1 MIYEADG
8 LLELVAHFAARKCV
22 PVPVGA
28 ATMLAIVDEAQRL
41 SAGRTA
47 DEPAALF
54 FECARRAH
62 LFGKVATSFLDV
74 VGALQADAVGL
85 QLDATELDLMLL
97 RGRIAYGAQWPEVR
111 AAFAEWVRA
120 PAEPNKRRPPKRPR

>member
-1 MIYEADG
+1 MIYDADG
-8 LLELVAHFAARKCV
+8 LLELVAHFAARKSV
-22 PVPVGA
+22 PVPVGS
-28 ATMLAIVDEAQRL
+28 ATMLAIVDEAQHL

-54 FECARRAH
+54 FACARRAR
-62 LFGKVATSFLDV
+62 LFGKVATSFLDL

-111 AAFAEWVRA
+111 AAFAQWARA
-120 PAEPNKRRPPKRPR
+120 PAEPDKPRPPKRPR